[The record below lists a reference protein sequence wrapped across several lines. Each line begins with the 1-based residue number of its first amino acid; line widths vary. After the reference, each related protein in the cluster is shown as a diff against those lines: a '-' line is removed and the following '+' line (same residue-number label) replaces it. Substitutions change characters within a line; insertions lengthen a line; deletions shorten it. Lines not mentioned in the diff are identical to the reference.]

1 MAGSMRV
8 AKNTLFLYVRMVF
21 VLLVQLYISRVL
33 LQQLGVVDYGLY
45 NVIGGIV
52 LMLGFVNSTA
62 AGATSRFLTFSLA
75 ARDKE
80 LYDYRTIFSLAFFI
94 HLAIA
99 VVLVIVAETAGV
111 WYFDHYLVIPPE
123 RVEAGWWVLQLS
135 IFTCLIS
142 FTQVPYNSSLIAHEH
157 MNVYALVGVFEAV
170 AKLAIAYALALSNGD
185 KLIVYALLMFSLT
198 VSVSV
203 FYRVYCIR
211 SFGNKCRLM
220 FCHHAKVMKMLLGYS
235 VWDLVGCMG
244 GIARS
249 QGVNIMLNAF
259 FGPAVNAAR
268 AIAGQVENGLNSF
281 TGNFQTAARPAIIK
295 RYAEGDISG
304 MLRLFYVT
312 CEFSLIL
319 YSLLA
324 VPILLETDSVLAF
337 WLVNPP
343 EETAIFIQLVIL
355 TYFAASINS
364 AIGIGVHATGDVKR
378 LNLYAG
384 TKMFPEMAAI
394 WLLLYWGFP
403 AWSAFAVMLVSSTLI
418 MWVDVWV
425 LKLNIPAV
433 RFGEFFQRVIL
444 RAGAAVAVPV
454 LISYGICMI
463 LPWDIPL
470 LRLILISIIYWL
482 LLLPMVWF
490 IGMDN
495 EVRNYVRGQLRKRF
509 GDKNLGRL

>member
-21 VLLVQLYISRVL
+21 VLLVQLYVSRVL

-75 ARDKE
+75 AREKD

-99 VVLVIVAETAGV
+99 IVLVIVAETAGV
-111 WYFDHYLVIPPE
+111 WYFDHYLVIPPD

-135 IFTCLIS
+135 IVTCLIS

-170 AKLAIAYALALSNGD
+170 AKLAIAYALALSSGD
-185 KLIVYALLMFSLT
+185 KLIVYALLMFGLT

-211 SFGNKCRLM
+211 SFGDKCRLM
-220 FCHHAKVMKMLLGYS
+220 FCCHAKVMKMLLGYS

-244 GIARS
+244 SIARS

-259 FGPAVNAAR
+259 FGPAVNSAR

-281 TGNFQTAARPAIIK
+281 TGNFQTAARPVIIK
-295 RYAEGDISG
+295 RYAEGDITG

-324 VPILLETDSVLAF
+324 VPILLETDSVLNF

-343 EETAIFIQLVIL
+343 EETAVFIQLVIL
-355 TYFAASINS
+355 TYFAASINR

-378 LNLYAG
+378 LNIYAG
-384 TKMFPEMAAI
+384 TKIFPEMAMI

-433 RFGEFFQRVIL
+433 KFGEFFQRVICRGALALGIPMLIAYVVHL
-444 RAGAAVAVPV
+444 RLV
-454 LISYGICMI
+454 S
-463 LPWDIPL
+463 DIPL
-470 LRLILISIIYWL
+470 LRLLVVSIVYWL
-482 LLLPMVWF
+482 LLVPVVWYV
-490 IGMDN
+490 GMDKD
-495 EVRNYVRGQLRKRF
+495 VRHYVRGQLRGRF
-509 GDKNLGRL
+509 SK

>member
-21 VLLVQLYISRVL
+21 VLLVQLYVSRVL

-75 ARDKE
+75 ARDKD

-111 WYFDHYLVIPPE
+111 WYFDHYLVIPHD

-135 IFTCLIS
+135 IATCLIS
-142 FTQVPYNSSLIAHEH
+142 FTQVPYNASLIAHEH
-157 MNVYALVGVFEAV
+157 MNVYALVGMAEAV
-170 AKLAIAYALALSNGD
+170 MKLAIAYVLAFSDGD
-185 KLIVYALLMFSLT
+185 RLIVYALLMFCLT
-198 VSVSV
+198 VSFSL
-203 FYRVYCIR
+203 FYRIYCIR
-211 SFGNKCRLM
+211 SFGTKCRLQLSGSRR
-220 FCHHAKVMKMLLGYS
+220 VLKMLLSYS
-235 VWDLVGCMG
+235 FWDLIGCLG
-244 GIARS
+244 GMARN
-249 QGVNIMLNAF
+249 QGVNIILNAF

-268 AIAGQVENGLNSF
+268 AIAFQVENGLNSF
-281 TGNFQTAARPAIIK
+281 TGNFQTAARPVIIK
-295 RYAEGDISG
+295 RYAEGDIPG

-324 VPILLETDSVLAF
+324 VPILMETDSVLAF

-343 EETAIFIQLVIL
+343 QETAVFIQFVIL
-355 TYFAASINS
+355 TYFASSINS

-384 TKMFPEMAAI
+384 TKIFPEIATI
-394 WLLLYWGFP
+394 LLFFYWGYP
-403 AWSAFAVMLVSSTLI
+403 AYTAFAIMCIYSCLI
-418 MWVDVWV
+418 MWVDVCV
-425 LKLNIPAV
+425 LKKNISAIKFGVFFRCVLWRAWLSMSVPLMFAYVVHTVLIVDVVLLRVAVVGVAYWLALVPAV
-433 RFGEFFQRVIL
+433 
-444 RAGAAVAVPV
+444 
-454 LISYGICMI
+454 
-463 LPWDIPL
+463 
-470 LRLILISIIYWL
+470 
-482 LLLPMVWF
+482 WF
-490 IGMDN
+490 WGMDDD
-495 EVRNYVRGQLRKRF
+495 VRIYVRTMLMKRF
-509 GDKNLGRL
+509 GGLKC